1 MGIKWSAVR
10 VSEAMDLVEGFVK
23 QAAEPLESARLA
35 ATEAKKID
43 QLPEYMKD
51 RISRLLFA
59 IERIDAV
66 KGAIK
71 TVRETIPDG
80 AIEAE
85 RAQTKNGVTPALI

>member
-1 MGIKWSAVR
+1 MGIKWSAVG
-10 VSEAMDLVEGFVK
+10 VSEAMDIVEGFVK
-23 QAAEPLESARLA
+23 QAAEPLESARLVA
-35 ATEAKKID
+35 AQAKNIAN
-43 QLPEYMKD
+43 LPDYMKD

-71 TVRETIPDG
+71 AVRETIPDG

-85 RAQTKNGVTPALI
+85 REQTKNGVTVALI